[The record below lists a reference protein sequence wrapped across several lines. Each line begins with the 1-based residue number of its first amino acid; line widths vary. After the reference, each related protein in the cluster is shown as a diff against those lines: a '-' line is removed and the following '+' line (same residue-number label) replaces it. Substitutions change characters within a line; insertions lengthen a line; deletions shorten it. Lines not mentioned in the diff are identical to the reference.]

1 MEIIFIYVSDVDNLV
16 VDSVWKIVVSFSIG
30 LTDDFEV
37 NLNVLVS
44 VAGGAILHLVVVRI
58 INQKSV
64 DTTVLI
70 PFVKS
75 RILCRKELFC
85 SVVADFLILDSLE
98 VIRIGRNYFEYCPW
112 ICIEY
117 LWSMLILHRWIVDFE
132 AKVIS

>member
-1 MEIIFIYVSDVDNLV
+1 M
-16 VDSVWKIVVSFSIG
+16 
-30 LTDDFEV
+30 
-37 NLNVLVS
+37 NVLVS

-58 INQKSV
+58 INQKSM

-98 VIRIGRNYFEYCPW
+98 VFE
-112 ICIEY
+112 
-117 LWSMLILHRWIVDFE
+117 LDVTILSIVLGY
-132 AKVIS
+132 VSSTYGPC